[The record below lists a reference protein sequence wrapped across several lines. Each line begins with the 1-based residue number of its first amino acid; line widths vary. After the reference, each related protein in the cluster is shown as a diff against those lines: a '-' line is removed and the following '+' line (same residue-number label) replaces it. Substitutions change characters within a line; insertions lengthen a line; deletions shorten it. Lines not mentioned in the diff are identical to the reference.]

1 MFKKSF
7 LYFFLIIVEVY
18 SNKSNDHITL
28 LLKESYL
35 KVIVSDSINTDS
47 LDISLY
53 KIYDFE
59 GNYTNVDTTIS
70 VKKDYKMNFLRKDYF
85 NTITSSNM
93 GHFYNKLSR
102 NLINE
107 SVYQKIGFNAK
118 QEIYT
123 NYNDINLDYAEQP
136 SPDGLAQALIIAESF
151 LNGSP
156 SALILGDNLFYGY
169 KLTSQIKKASL
180 RKRGGTIFLYP
191 VNDRERYGIAT
202 LDANGNIDMLIGVAR
217 TSTIEQVAGLE
228 AQVKQ
233 LKEYGCEKIYQE
245 QVSSVGEREQLN
257 VALGSLRSGDKLVV
271 TKLDRLARSVR
282 HLGEIIDTVNEAD
295 AALVILDM
303 GGTAIDTSNAT
314 GKLILNV
321 MSSVSQFE
329 REMMLER
336 QREGIAKAKAEGK
349 YKGRKPTARNK
360 KDMVLMAL
368 KEGIKPAS
376 IMRELNISKTSYY
389 RIVKEANL

>member
-1 MFKKSF
+1 
-7 LYFFLIIVEVY
+7 
-18 SNKSNDHITL
+18 
-28 LLKESYL
+28 
-35 KVIVSDSINTDS
+35 
-47 LDISLY
+47 
-53 KIYDFE
+53 
-59 GNYTNVDTTIS
+59 
-70 VKKDYKMNFLRKDYF
+70 
-85 NTITSSNM
+85 
-93 GHFYNKLSR
+93 
-102 NLINE
+102 
-107 SVYQKIGFNAK
+107 
-118 QEIYT
+118 
-123 NYNDINLDYAEQP
+123 
-136 SPDGLAQALIIAESF
+136 
-151 LNGSP
+151 
-156 SALILGDNLFYGY
+156 
-169 KLTSQIKKASL
+169 
-180 RKRGGTIFLYP
+180 
-191 VNDRERYGIAT
+191 
-202 LDANGNIDMLIGVAR
+202 MLIGVAR
-217 TSTIEQVAGLE
+217 TSTIEQVAGLD

-233 LKEYGCEKIYQE
+233 LKEYGCEKIYKE

-360 KDMVLMAL
+360 TDMVLMAL

-389 RIVKEANL
+389 RIVKEANAS

>member
-1 MFKKSF
+1 
-7 LYFFLIIVEVY
+7 
-18 SNKSNDHITL
+18 
-28 LLKESYL
+28 
-35 KVIVSDSINTDS
+35 
-47 LDISLY
+47 
-53 KIYDFE
+53 
-59 GNYTNVDTTIS
+59 
-70 VKKDYKMNFLRKDYF
+70 
-85 NTITSSNM
+85 
-93 GHFYNKLSR
+93 
-102 NLINE
+102 
-107 SVYQKIGFNAK
+107 
-118 QEIYT
+118 
-123 NYNDINLDYAEQP
+123 
-136 SPDGLAQALIIAESF
+136 
-151 LNGSP
+151 
-156 SALILGDNLFYGY
+156 
-169 KLTSQIKKASL
+169 
-180 RKRGGTIFLYP
+180 
-191 VNDRERYGIAT
+191 
-202 LDANGNIDMLIGVAR
+202 MLIGVAR
-217 TSTIEQVAGLE
+217 TSTIEQVAGLD
-228 AQVKQ
+228 AQVRQ

-360 KDMVLMAL
+360 TDMVLMAL
-368 KEGIKPAS
+368 KEGIKPSS

-389 RIVKEANL
+389 RIVKENS

>member
-1 MFKKSF
+1 MAF
-7 LYFFLIIVEVY
+7 
-18 SNKSNDHITL
+18 
-28 LLKESYL
+28 
-35 KVIVSDSINTDS
+35 
-47 LDISLY
+47 
-53 KIYDFE
+53 
-59 GNYTNVDTTIS
+59 
-70 VKKDYKMNFLRKDYF
+70 
-85 NTITSSNM
+85 
-93 GHFYNKLSR
+93 
-102 NLINE
+102 
-107 SVYQKIGFNAK
+107 
-118 QEIYT
+118 
-123 NYNDINLDYAEQP
+123 
-136 SPDGLAQALIIAESF
+136 
-151 LNGSP
+151 
-156 SALILGDNLFYGY
+156 
-169 KLTSQIKKASL
+169 
-180 RKRGGTIFLYP
+180 IFLVLYSHN
-191 VNDRERYGIAT
+191 V
-202 LDANGNIDMLIGVAR
+202 LDVKGNIDMLIGVAR
-217 TSTIEQVAGLE
+217 TSTIEQVAGLD

-360 KDMVLMAL
+360 TDMVLMAL

-389 RIVKEANL
+389 RIIKEAS